1 MGPGSY
7 HRVSRA
13 TIDSRIAD
21 TMAALLI
28 AAILIGIFLPVQAGV
43 NARLGASLGD
53 PVVTALMSFAIGTIA
68 LFLVVLALRIPIP
81 IADAWSASAWWS
93 WTGGLLGAIY
103 IAAAVV
109 LAPRLGAATL
119 VAAVVAGQM
128 AASLVLDHFGWVGFP
143 EHPVNGIRLVGA
155 GLVILGVVLVQ
166 R

>member
-1 MGPGSY
+1 
-7 HRVSRA
+7 
-13 TIDSRIAD
+13 
-21 TMAALLI
+21 MAALLI

-53 PVVTALMSFAIGTIA
+53 PVATALVSFAIGTIA
-68 LFLVVLALRIPIP
+68 LFLVVLALRIPMP
-81 IADAWSASAWWS
+81 IAAAWSASAWWS
-93 WTGGLLGAIY
+93 WLGGLLGAVY

-128 AASLVLDHFGWVGFP
+128 VASLVLDHFGWVGFP

>member
-1 MGPGSY
+1 
-7 HRVSRA
+7 
-13 TIDSRIAD
+13 
-21 TMAALLI
+21 MAALLI

-53 PVVTALMSFAIGTIA
+53 PVVTALVSFAVGTIA
-68 LFLVVLALRIPIP
+68 LFLVVLAHRTPIA
-81 IADAWSASAWWS
+81 IADAWSATAWWS
-93 WTGGLLGAIY
+93 WTGGLLGAVY

-128 AASLVLDHFGWVGFP
+128 VASLVLDHFGWVGFP
-143 EHPVNGIRLVGA
+143 EHPVSGIRLVGA